1 MAENKLHNNFIVELF
16 KGILQ
21 NDKIHRVCRV
31 YLGKENL
38 QTKFQKV
45 LFTYIMQYYDLNDKM
60 PTLGIMSEKFKED
73 DDVLNFLV
81 DIKKCKIKGNH
92 DQIIDSLEI
101 FIKRSMFIN
110 VYNDIADL
118 YNADRQEDAI
128 SLMIEKSNEINNISI
143 KESYYTKVIED
154 FEKRNN
160 QRKIDALDNKIMDE
174 KCPSGIPQLDLL
186 TQGGFN
192 KGTSVLFLA
201 RSGGG
206 KSLILKGIGI
216 ENARIGKRVVHFQA
230 EGTEKEC
237 LDLYDANWTGT
248 NIYEMEFG
256 AIDEKKYHKI
266 INAQKEILNEK
277 GEIFVYASESFDSMS
292 LNKAR
297 TILEDIENTYGK
309 IDMVIFD
316 YLEIFTVEG
325 KYGNTDSSERKRRE
339 DIANKMT
346 NIAVE
351 FNVVAVS
358 ATQAN
363 DIKREDYNNESFV
376 LTRSHV
382 SEFKGVVKPFSYF
395 ITINQTDGEYEN
407 NQVRLYLDKMR
418 KYKARLTFNIIQSR
432 SQARFCNK
440 KKTREM
446 FSDELEQFQE
456 IEDEE

>member
-21 NDKIHRVCRV
+21 NDKIHRVCRT

-45 LFTYIMQYYDLNDKM
+45 LFTYVMQYYDLNDKM
-60 PTLGIMSEKFKED
+60 PTLGIMSEKFKD
-73 DDVLNFLV
+73 DDDILNFLV
-81 DIKKCKIKGNH
+81 DIKKCKIKGNY
-92 DQIIDSLEI
+92 DQIVESLEI

-118 YNADRQEDAI
+118 YNGDRQEDAI
-128 SLMIEKSNEINNISI
+128 SLMIEKSKEINNISI

-160 QRKIDALDNKIMDE
+160 QRKADALENKIMDE

-206 KSLILKGIGI
+206 KSLILKGVGI

-248 NIYEMEFG
+248 NIYDMEFG
-256 AIDEKKYHKI
+256 SINEQKYKRI

-277 GEIFVYASESFDSMS
+277 GEIFVYATESFDSMS

-297 TILEDIENTYGK
+297 IILEDIENTYGK
-309 IDMVIFD
+309 IDVVIFD
-316 YLEIFTVEG
+316 YLEIFTE
-325 KYGNTDSSERKRRE
+325 
-339 DIANKMT
+339 
-346 NIAVE
+346 
-351 FNVVAVS
+351 
-358 ATQAN
+358 
-363 DIKREDYNNESFV
+363 
-376 LTRSHV
+376 
-382 SEFKGVVKPFSYF
+382 
-395 ITINQTDGEYEN
+395 
-407 NQVRLYLDKMR
+407 
-418 KYKARLTFNIIQSR
+418 
-432 SQARFCNK
+432 
-440 KKTREM
+440 
-446 FSDELEQFQE
+446 
-456 IEDEE
+456 